1 MINNIS
7 ILKNMSILYVE
18 DEKDLRE
25 VTHEILKS
33 FTKNQY
39 IAENGQEGLELFKK
53 YEKNIDLIVTDIN
66 MPILNGLEMAKE
78 IKNINPNIP
87 IIITTAFSNK
97 EYLLESID
105 IGIDKYVLKP
115 IDIAKLLQA
124 MSQSIIYY
132 ELKELFIDKL
142 TNLPNR
148 NRLKKDLDQTD
159 DVLMAFFDIDGF
171 LTLNDLFGEEIG
183 DGILV
188 ELSYK
193 LKEHFPANEYSVYKL
208 DVDKFV
214 VVAVNSGKSVEE
226 FYKYTK
232 SFISKI
238 ENQSFL
244 VNENEIDINLTV
256 GVSHANGALA
266 YKYAQRTITYARTKL
281 RKIMIYNDS
290 FNIHQSFENNIK
302 WLKQLKNGF
311 KENKFQAYFQP
322 IVDTQTK
329 EIYKYEALIRYIDE
343 NGNEVGPYNFLD
355 IAKKTK
361 QYPNIIKVILK
372 DALKLIKEK
381 NKKVSINISYADI
394 SNKNTT
400 KYIYDF
406 LTAQSIEHTKLL
418 SFEILESEEI
428 VDFEEVSRFIS
439 EVKKFE
445 CIVGID
451 DFGAGYSNFHLLSKL
466 KISFIKIDGSLIQNI
481 HNSKDL
487 EIIVRTISN
496 IAKEFNVK
504 TVAEFVANEEI
515 YNKVKELNI
524 DYSQGFYFDKP
535 ISYDSIK

>member
-148 NRLKKDLDQTD
+148 NKLKKDLNETD

-193 LKEHFPANEYSVYKL
+193 LREHFPANEYSVYKL

-311 KENKFQAYFQP
+311 KENRFQAYFQP
-322 IVDTQTK
+322 IVDTKTK

-394 SNKNTT
+394 SNRNTT

-406 LTAQSIEHTKLL
+406 LTEQSIEHTKLL

-428 VDFEEVSRFIS
+428 VDFEEVSKFIS

-445 CIVGID
+445 CLVGID

-487 EIIVRTISN
+487 EIIVKTISN

>member
-132 ELKELFIDKL
+132 ELKELFVDKL

-148 NRLKKDLDQTD
+148 NRLKKDLNQTD

-406 LTAQSIEHTKLL
+406 LTEQSVEHTKLL

-428 VDFEEVSRFIS
+428 VDFEEVSKFIS

>member
-148 NRLKKDLDQTD
+148 NRLKKDLAQTD

-232 SFISKI
+232 SFINKI

-302 WLKQLKNGF
+302 WLKQLKNG
-311 KENKFQAYFQP
+311 
-322 IVDTQTK
+322 V
-329 EIYKYEALIRYIDE
+329 
-343 NGNEVGPYNFLD
+343 
-355 IAKKTK
+355 
-361 QYPNIIKVILK
+361 IK
-372 DALKLIKEK
+372 
-381 NKKVSINISYADI
+381 N
-394 SNKNTT
+394 
-400 KYIYDF
+400 
-406 LTAQSIEHTKLL
+406 
-418 SFEILESEEI
+418 
-428 VDFEEVSRFIS
+428 
-439 EVKKFE
+439 
-445 CIVGID
+445 
-451 DFGAGYSNFHLLSKL
+451 
-466 KISFIKIDGSLIQNI
+466 
-481 HNSKDL
+481 
-487 EIIVRTISN
+487 RT
-496 IAKEFNVK
+496 
-504 TVAEFVANEEI
+504 
-515 YNKVKELNI
+515 
-524 DYSQGFYFDKP
+524 
-535 ISYDSIK
+535 

>member
-87 IIITTAFSNK
+87 IIIPTAFSNK

-132 ELKELFIDKL
+132 ELKELFVDKL

-148 NRLKKDLDQTD
+148 NKLKKDLNQTD

-232 SFISKI
+232 SFINKI

-445 CIVGID
+445 CLVGID

-466 KISFIKIDGSLIQNI
+466 KISFIKIDGLLIQNI

>member
-132 ELKELFIDKL
+132 ELKELFVDKL
-142 TNLPNR
+142 TNLPNI
-148 NRLKKDLDQTD
+148 NRLKKDLNQTD

-445 CIVGID
+445 CLVGID

-535 ISYDSIK
+535 ISYDCIK

>member
-148 NRLKKDLDQTD
+148 NRLKKDLAQTD

-193 LKEHFPANEYSVYKL
+193 LKEHFPADEYSVYKL

-232 SFISKI
+232 SFINKI

-487 EIIVRTISN
+487 EIIVKTISN

>member
-66 MPILNGLEMAKE
+66 MPILNGLKMAKE

-148 NRLKKDLDQTD
+148 NRLKKDLAQTD

-183 DGILV
+183 DGTLV

-232 SFISKI
+232 SFINKI

-381 NKKVSINISYADI
+381 NKKVSINILYADI

-428 VDFEEVSRFIS
+428 VDFEEVSTFIS

-445 CIVGID
+445 CTVGID

-466 KISFIKIDGSLIQNI
+466 KISFIKIDSSLIQNI

-487 EIIVRTISN
+487 EIIVKTISN

>member
-148 NRLKKDLDQTD
+148 NRLKKDLAQTD

-193 LKEHFPANEYSVYKL
+193 LKEHFPANEYSIYKL

-232 SFISKI
+232 SFINKI

-445 CIVGID
+445 CLVGID

-487 EIIVRTISN
+487 EIIVKTISN

>member
-148 NRLKKDLDQTD
+148 NRLKKDLNQTD

>member
-148 NRLKKDLDQTD
+148 NKLKKDLNETD

-171 LTLNDLFGEEIG
+171 LTLNDLFGEDIG

-193 LKEHFPANEYSVYKL
+193 LRDHFPANEYSVYKL

-226 FYKYTK
+226 FYENTKY
-232 SFISKI
+232 FINNI
-238 ENQSFL
+238 ENQPFL

-256 GVSHANGALA
+256 GVSHANGSLA

-281 RKIMIYNDS
+281 RKIMIYDDS

-302 WLKQLKNGF
+302 WLKQLKLGF
-311 KENKFQAYFQP
+311 KENRFQAYFQP

-329 EIYKYEALIRYIDE
+329 EVYKYEALIRYIDE

-355 IAKKTK
+355 IAKKTR

-372 DALKLIKEK
+372 DSLKLIIEK
-381 NKKVSINISYADI
+381 NKRVSLNISYADI
-394 SNKNTT
+394 SNRKTT
-400 KYIYDF
+400 DYIYEY
-406 LTAQSIEHTKLL
+406 LNSQKEEHTKLL

-428 VDFEEVSRFIS
+428 VDFEEVSKFIS
-439 EVKKFE
+439 EVKKFQ
-445 CIVGID
+445 CTVGID
-451 DFGAGYSNFHLLSKL
+451 DFGSGYSNFHLLSKL

-487 EIIVRTISN
+487 EIIVKTISN

-524 DYSQGFYFDKP
+524 DYSQGFYFNKP

>member
-148 NRLKKDLDQTD
+148 NRLKKDLNQTD

-193 LKEHFPANEYSVYKL
+193 LKEHFPANEYSIYKL

-232 SFISKI
+232 SFINKI

-406 LTAQSIEHTKLL
+406 LTAQSSEHTKLL

-445 CIVGID
+445 CLVGID

>member
-132 ELKELFIDKL
+132 ELKELFVDKL

-148 NRLKKDLDQTD
+148 NKLKKDLTQTD

-394 SNKNTT
+394 SNRNTT

-406 LTAQSIEHTKLL
+406 LTEQSVEHTKLL

-428 VDFEEVSRFIS
+428 VDFEEVSKFIS

-445 CIVGID
+445 CLVGID

>member
-132 ELKELFIDKL
+132 ELKELFVDKL

-148 NRLKKDLDQTD
+148 NKLKKDLTQTD

-406 LTAQSIEHTKLL
+406 LTAQSSEHTKLL

-445 CIVGID
+445 CLVGID

>member
-132 ELKELFIDKL
+132 ELKELFVDKL

-148 NRLKKDLDQTD
+148 NKLKKDLNQTD

-445 CIVGID
+445 CLVGID

>member
-132 ELKELFIDKL
+132 ELKELFVDKL

-148 NRLKKDLDQTD
+148 NKLKKDLTQTD

-232 SFISKI
+232 SFINKI

-406 LTAQSIEHTKLL
+406 LTEQSVEHTKLL

-535 ISYDSIK
+535 ISYDCIK

>member
-132 ELKELFIDKL
+132 ELKELFVDKL

-148 NRLKKDLDQTD
+148 NKLKKDLTQTD

-256 GVSHANGALA
+256 DVSHANGALA

-428 VDFEEVSRFIS
+428 VDFEEVSKFIS

-445 CIVGID
+445 CTVGID

>member
-148 NRLKKDLDQTD
+148 NRLKKDLNQTD

-193 LKEHFPANEYSVYKL
+193 LKEHFPANEYSIYKL

-232 SFISKI
+232 SFINKI

-428 VDFEEVSRFIS
+428 VDFEEVSKFIS

>member
-148 NRLKKDLDQTD
+148 NRLKKDLNQTD

-232 SFISKI
+232 SFINKI

-311 KENKFQAYFQP
+311 KENRFQAYFQP

-406 LTAQSIEHTKLL
+406 LTAQSVEHTKLL

-487 EIIVRTISN
+487 EIIVKTISN

>member
-148 NRLKKDLDQTD
+148 NRLKKDLAQTD

-232 SFISKI
+232 SFINKI

-445 CIVGID
+445 CTVGID

-487 EIIVRTISN
+487 EIIVKTISN

>member
-148 NRLKKDLDQTD
+148 NRLKKDLNQTD

-232 SFISKI
+232 SFINKI

-445 CIVGID
+445 CTVGID

-535 ISYDSIK
+535 ISYDCIK

>member
-148 NRLKKDLDQTD
+148 NRLKKDLNQTD

-232 SFISKI
+232 SFINKI

-487 EIIVRTISN
+487 EIIVKTISN

-535 ISYDSIK
+535 ISYDSIE

>member
-148 NRLKKDLDQTD
+148 NRLKKDLAQTD

-232 SFISKI
+232 SFINKI

-406 LTAQSIEHTKLL
+406 LTAQSIEYTKLL

-445 CIVGID
+445 CLVGID

>member
-132 ELKELFIDKL
+132 ELKELFVDKL

-148 NRLKKDLDQTD
+148 NRLKKDLNQTD

-232 SFISKI
+232 SFINKI

-428 VDFEEVSRFIS
+428 VDFEEVSKFIS

>member
-132 ELKELFIDKL
+132 ELKELFVDKL

-148 NRLKKDLDQTD
+148 NRLKKDLNQTD

-394 SNKNTT
+394 SNRNTT

-406 LTAQSIEHTKLL
+406 LTEQSVEHTKLL

-428 VDFEEVSRFIS
+428 VDFEEVSKFIS

-445 CIVGID
+445 CLVGIN

-535 ISYDSIK
+535 ISYDCIK

>member
-132 ELKELFIDKL
+132 ELKELFVDKL

-148 NRLKKDLDQTD
+148 NRLKKDLNQTD

-232 SFISKI
+232 SFINKI

-428 VDFEEVSRFIS
+428 VDFEEVSKFIS

-445 CIVGID
+445 CTVGID

>member
-132 ELKELFIDKL
+132 ELKELFVDKL

-148 NRLKKDLDQTD
+148 NKLKKDLTQTD

-232 SFISKI
+232 SFINKI

-394 SNKNTT
+394 SNRNTT

>member
-132 ELKELFIDKL
+132 ELKELFVDKL

-148 NRLKKDLDQTD
+148 NKLKKDLNQTD

-232 SFISKI
+232 SFINKI

-266 YKYAQRTITYARTKL
+266 YKYAQRTITYAKTKL

-406 LTAQSIEHTKLL
+406 LTAQSSEHTKLL

-445 CIVGID
+445 CLVGID

>member
-39 IAENGQEGLELFKK
+39 IAENGQEGLEPFKK

-132 ELKELFIDKL
+132 ELKELFVDKL

-148 NRLKKDLDQTD
+148 NKLKKDLNQTD

-232 SFISKI
+232 SFINKI

-406 LTAQSIEHTKLL
+406 LTAQSSEHTKLL

-445 CIVGID
+445 CLVGID

>member
-132 ELKELFIDKL
+132 ELKELFVDKL

-148 NRLKKDLDQTD
+148 NKLKKDLNQTD

-232 SFISKI
+232 SFINKI

-406 LTAQSIEHTKLL
+406 LTAQSIEYTKLL

>member
-148 NRLKKDLDQTD
+148 NRLKKDLNQTD

-232 SFISKI
+232 SFINKI

-535 ISYDSIK
+535 ISYDCIK

>member
-148 NRLKKDLDQTD
+148 NRLKKDLNQTD

-232 SFISKI
+232 SFINKI

-445 CIVGID
+445 CTVGID

-487 EIIVRTISN
+487 EIIVKTISN

>member
-132 ELKELFIDKL
+132 ELKELFVDKL

-148 NRLKKDLDQTD
+148 NKLKKDLNQTD

-232 SFISKI
+232 SFINKI

-445 CIVGID
+445 CTVGID

-487 EIIVRTISN
+487 EIIVKTISN

>member
-132 ELKELFIDKL
+132 ELKELFVDKL

-148 NRLKKDLDQTD
+148 NRLKKDLNQTD

-343 NGNEVGPYNFLD
+343 NGNEIGPYNFLD

-394 SNKNTT
+394 SNRNTT

-406 LTAQSIEHTKLL
+406 LTEQSVEHTKLL

-428 VDFEEVSRFIS
+428 VDFEEVSKFIS

-445 CIVGID
+445 CLVGID

>member
-132 ELKELFIDKL
+132 ELKELFVDKL

-148 NRLKKDLDQTD
+148 NRLKKDLNQTD

-214 VVAVNSGKSVEE
+214 VVAVNSEKSVEE

-445 CIVGID
+445 CLVGID

>member
-7 ILKNMSILYVE
+7 ILKNISILYVE

-132 ELKELFIDKL
+132 ELKELFVDKL

-148 NRLKKDLDQTD
+148 NKLKKDLTQTD

-183 DGILV
+183 NGILV

-193 LKEHFPANEYSVYKL
+193 LKEHFPANEYSIYKL

-311 KENKFQAYFQP
+311 KENRFQAYFQP

-394 SNKNTT
+394 SNRNTT

-406 LTAQSIEHTKLL
+406 LTEQSVEHTKLL

-428 VDFEEVSRFIS
+428 VDFEEVSKFIS

>member
-148 NRLKKDLDQTD
+148 NRLKKDLAQTD

-232 SFISKI
+232 SFINKI

-394 SNKNTT
+394 SNRNTT

-406 LTAQSIEHTKLL
+406 LTEQSVEHTKLL

-428 VDFEEVSRFIS
+428 VDFEEVSKFIS

>member
-148 NRLKKDLDQTD
+148 NRLKKDLAQTD

-232 SFISKI
+232 SFINKI

-406 LTAQSIEHTKLL
+406 LTAQSIEYTKLL

-535 ISYDSIK
+535 ISYDCIK

>member
-132 ELKELFIDKL
+132 ELKELFVDKL

-148 NRLKKDLDQTD
+148 NKLKKDLNQTD

-535 ISYDSIK
+535 ISYDCIK

>member
-132 ELKELFIDKL
+132 ELKELFVDKL

-148 NRLKKDLDQTD
+148 NKLKKDLTQTD

-311 KENKFQAYFQP
+311 KENRFQAYFQP

-406 LTAQSIEHTKLL
+406 LTEQSVEHTKLL

-428 VDFEEVSRFIS
+428 VDFEEVSKFIS

>member
-148 NRLKKDLDQTD
+148 NRLKKDLNQTD

-193 LKEHFPANEYSVYKL
+193 LKEHFPANEYSIYKL

-232 SFISKI
+232 SFINKI

-244 VNENEIDINLTV
+244 VNENEIDMNLTV

-445 CIVGID
+445 CLVGID